1 MPKVLLVKM
10 SSLGDVVHTLPA
22 VTEAAMNVPGLQ
34 LDWVV
39 EEAFAEIPTW
49 HPAVNKVIP
58 VALRRW
64 RKSPYEALRSGEWA
78 SFGEKLK
85 SEYDLVID
93 AQGLLKSAFIAKKV
107 GAEIVG
113 YDRTSVREPLASVFY
128 HRGYSVARQMHAVER
143 TRELFAQGFG
153 YAKGG
158 APDYGLKI
166 EAAESEETAPTVMFL
181 HGTTWRTKHW
191 PEFFWGDLALRCR
204 EAGFDVWAAW
214 GNEEERLR
222 AERLEVSAGVRVLPR
237 MPLKGV
243 AEHIARAQ
251 AIVTV
256 DTGLG
261 HLAAALAKPT
271 IALYGPTNPSL
282 TGIYGAQQTSLS
294 SSYHCAPCMRKH
306 CRYEVLGEKFDY
318 PPCWNELSP
327 ELIWERLRQIMPS
340 SGGGIV
346 R

>member
-49 HPAVNKVIP
+49 HPSVNKVIP

-64 RKSPYEALRSGEWA
+64 RKNPYKALRSGEWA
-78 SFGEKLK
+78 DFGEKLR
-85 SEYDLVID
+85 SDYDLVID
-93 AQGLLKSAFIAKKV
+93 AQGLLKSAFIAKKA
-107 GAEIVG
+107 GTEIVG
-113 YDRTSVREPLASVFY
+113 YDRTSVREPLSSAFY
-128 HRGYSVARQMHAVER
+128 HRRYSVAKQMHAVER
-143 TRELFAQGFG
+143 TRELFAQGLG
-153 YAKGG
+153 YAKNG

-166 EAAESEETAPTVMFL
+166 DATESEEPGPTVMFL

-191 PEFFWGDLALRCR
+191 PESFWGGLARRCR
-204 EAGFDVWAAW
+204 EAGYNVWAAW
-214 GNEEERLR
+214 GNEQEKER
-222 AERLEVSAGVRVLPR
+222 AERLKASSGVRVLPR
-237 MPLKGV
+237 MSLKGV
-243 AEHIARAQ
+243 AEHIAGAQ
-251 AIVTV
+251 VIVTV

-271 IALYGPTNPSL
+271 IALYGPTNPAL
-282 TGIYGAQQTSLS
+282 TGIYGAQQTSLA

-318 PPCWNELSP
+318 PPCWNDLSP
-327 ELIWERLRQIMPS
+327 DVIWERVIKLVDRERIT
-340 SGGGIV
+340 
-346 R
+346 